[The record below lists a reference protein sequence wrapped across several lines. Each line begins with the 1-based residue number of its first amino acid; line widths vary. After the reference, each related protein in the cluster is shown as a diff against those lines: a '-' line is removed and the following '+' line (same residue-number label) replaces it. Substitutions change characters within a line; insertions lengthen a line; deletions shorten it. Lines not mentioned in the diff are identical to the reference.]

1 MSNTMQD
8 EIAIVGIAAQLPS
21 GVSSTK
27 DLDYTTFWDFLVKGE
42 KAYEPLG
49 NYLPD
54 LAKLKPD
61 VQNPAQGAFL
71 KNPDGF
77 DNISL
82 GVSTRDARVIPYS
95 ARRVLDLSFQAL
107 LDSGIESRGC
117 KIGCFMSGNRTL
129 EGENAMDADGS
140 FSWAPHAMANR
151 ISYALDLTGPSILL
165 DTACSSSLN
174 ALHLAIASIQRGD
187 CTAALVGAAQ
197 INRDPFEW
205 TAYAQGGVLAA
216 DGMCRPMDDSA
227 MGFGRGEGAVVIVL
241 KPLKDAIR
249 DRDHVYSVVLGSAIN
264 ATGSQMPLNV
274 PNGAAQQ
281 ECIYEAY
288 RRAGM
293 DPKQADFVELHATG
307 TLVGDPI
314 EANATAEIFA
324 NGTSALFGSVKG
336 NIGHLEVTAFLAS
349 LVKACLIFEH
359 GVIPPTVNFST
370 PASRIDWGSYQATVP
385 VEPTPLGC
393 RSSSGR
399 SVISLSSSGLGGT
412 TGHVVLQAPPP
423 PAEPISALWTAPVLF
438 LVGGLS
444 SNAVD
449 LISQGI
455 LQFDVADSGALRE
468 CASTLSRRARQLPWR
483 KYFTIPSSPRAP
495 MQNATLIPN
504 PTSPLVFVFS
514 GQGPQHLEM
523 GRQLFAEYPVFRN
536 TVLELDE
543 VYTRISGVS
552 LMESTGLFALEP
564 AAPTVT
570 LPGFGWPVTITVS
583 AIAMIQIALVD
594 LLRSV
599 GIVPDVM
606 LGHSAGETAI
616 LYASGAGPKAMAME
630 IAIARGEAM
639 TCTESTEVG
648 MAMLGCNAARA
659 SELISRVTVSGG
671 GILELS
677 CFNAQDSV
685 AVSGTAALLDALVAL
700 AIDEQ
705 IFSQR
710 IRTLVPG
717 HSSFMDR
724 IKADYLA
731 RMDDIFARYPGPHAP
746 RIPVYSTCRETKLV
760 DVFTAEYFWDN
771 CRNAVLFNKA
781 VSDSLSSSSTSPVFL
796 ELSCHAVLSSSILAH
811 AVPENCVLCP
821 MRRISAR
828 QRQSVNV
835 TEPETFL
842 DTLGRLSLLG
852 VNSLDLSGLY
862 GQLSP
867 SSLKSKLIE
876 HPLVVRAIP
885 PPKSVSRRLMRS
897 MAPDGGPLSAANL
910 RIVRNSHPDLAEHV
924 INGEPIFPA
933 TGYIELLLEAGA
945 NYLWDVEFVSI
956 LSLASPAPI
965 EVGLQRMDAAWA
977 ITTLASSREREHARG
992 FMDRSAPPASSPVV
1006 DCESIFKRLSP
1017 LNFEDFYPS
1026 VKKLA
1031 AYGPRFQRVVR
1042 CHGGPAEVI
1051 AEIRGPTPEELASGY
1066 LLHPA
1071 ITDACLHVM
1080 LHPEISKQY
1089 SADAMFLPSRLEH
1102 FVFHRREYSPG
1113 NWFSHIQLRQWTPD
1127 SRFYDIV
1134 ITDSTGLALCE
1145 LRNLVVRKITS
1156 GAPLTVDRRFDL
1168 IFQPVAVK
1176 SDIPIIPTTFP
1187 ERGDMA
1193 EIQLLFKTLDSMAV
1207 EMIAKSL
1214 ENDVVVGEEESRSRY
1229 LAFARGALERP
1240 REELHL
1246 SAETLETL
1254 RDHWPHHFEITRRI
1268 ATVHESVFQTPQRA
1282 VDALYSD
1289 GLMAQF
1295 YTQSNQTS
1303 DVVSHAITAFSD
1315 VLDSL
1320 RKSGKRA
1327 IRMLEVGAGTG
1338 LFTFPLI
1345 EELKRNP
1352 DLLVE
1357 YTVTDISYA
1366 LVSNLARNLAYAS
1379 VIPKAYD
1386 ISRDAGAQGIHAES
1400 YDIIVALHV
1409 LHAAPNVNACL
1420 ASLQKLLVPGGC
1432 LFTVELDGTCY
1443 PNAPGSLWSDAVFG
1457 PFAEWFAWT
1466 DDRDHCSM
1474 APARWRKLLQAVD
1487 FVNVQACVEGCD
1499 RGREFFFAAQKPL
1512 SYSIPAFGLDVDLSH
1527 VYVYEFGKEIELQ
1540 RSLSDLDPTA
1550 SLIVYLLALT
1560 GRDADAAL
1568 GLCASLRKE
1577 ISAWDIR
1584 LAIFESPCDLA
1595 NPTPLLIRHMGALG
1609 EKENVVSFVGDGAA
1623 FVPRVVL
1630 SPPSSHQPDAVD
1642 DSSYLTV
1649 RVSHWAGISDVYD
1662 GFVGQVTGTHHL
1674 GEYVGGVVAKSSAEL
1689 LSVHVDHIIS
1699 TSTNPDPTLPIQ
1711 ILGVVISSVIP
1722 WPPSAST
1729 NRPRMAVAI
1738 ENPDLALLVATHAS
1752 SLSGVKVAS
1761 SDFRNPD
1768 ALERVDMLISDSVT
1782 YAQHPHL
1789 RRWIPRSGKAFLWD
1803 QLLKDAVRNDPAF
1816 IRHTLGTN
1824 LLTRSKTP
1832 DHQNGNGNGNGRVSH
1847 SIPRGIAGKSRAA
1860 PPFRD
1865 DHAYCLLGGI
1875 GGLGVDLAVWM
1886 YQHGARHLVLTS
1898 RRGVDSLDPVKDA
1911 MALTKVAFLQSQ
1923 PDLDIRLCK
1932 CDATDAAQMDTLLSG
1947 LPVPV
1952 AGCFLMTLVLSDAP
1966 FFKQTA
1972 DTFHDVYASKLKVF
1986 EVFST
1991 LVGIKTLDFFVTLS
2005 SISGLVGIPGQT
2017 SYASAC
2023 TALDGVLADYDNAFS
2038 LVTPGIFDAG
2048 FLDRA
2053 SINRKDELAIISA
2066 EALWTYLEDGLKKLG
2081 NGRFNQYIPALDW
2094 RIVDR
2099 QLTLPTAY
2107 RQLLSP
2113 NSRRGEDSAPT
2124 EHNAEAILARVLELL
2139 EVSLAD
2145 FDAAQPLSIYGLDSI
2160 SAAKLS
2166 SILRPYASFSP
2177 VQLLGGA
2184 TWSEI
2189 ESDLQYSGDTGT
2201 LPLGDGSAAKAIL
2214 LDILGT
2220 SPDDFSPDIP
2230 LSSYGLDSLGAS
2242 RLATALRLYM
2252 AVTQM
2257 QLMGQT
2263 TWTELLELAQRP
2275 AESSP
2280 DLGAQPLVEICS
2292 GPGIPLIGLPGG
2304 NGSMGLFWGLR
2315 NHFKGSLWAVQ
2326 VTDSTPLESLEALVA
2341 YWKEQIC
2348 AKWPH
2353 GPYRFAAYSG
2363 STLLSIA
2370 LTKLLEDAGEE
2381 VLDLTFIDH
2390 CPALWTSE
2398 DSEAILREK
2407 TAAEF
2412 CEFSEESLLHL
2423 LRIDATGADAL
2434 VSYDAAIRGLPN
2446 APPTTVAEVG
2456 VLRAVMTLL
2465 FNFLQQ
2471 LYPCDREKSHEN
2483 FIGPYTAWMSS
2494 VQAPLT
2500 VLVAEHG
2507 FVHRN
2512 SSPGWSDLGARRFI
2526 QPVKVHYFS
2535 DVGHFG
2541 LFKDARVAQILD
2553 N

>member
-1 MSNTMQD
+1 MQQD
-8 EIAIVGIAAQLPS
+8 EIAIVSLEAVCESRRPRSSRTQVGIAAQLPS
-21 GVSSTK
+21 GASSTE

-42 KAYEPLG
+42 NAYEPLG
-49 NYLPD
+49 SYLPD
-54 LAKLKPD
+54 LANRSRPD
-61 VQNPAQGAFL
+61 VQHPTQGAFL

-95 ARRVLDLSFQAL
+95 ARRLLDLSFQAL
-107 LDSGIESRGC
+107 LDSGIESRGR

-129 EGENAMDADGS
+129 EGEARNFQARHGS

-151 ISYALDLTGPSILL
+151 ISYALDITGPSILL

-197 INRDPFEW
+197 VNREYVHPFEW
-205 TAYAQGGVLAA
+205 TAYAQGGVLAL

-227 MGFGRGEGAVVIVL
+227 MGFGRGEGAVVVVL

-249 DRDHVYSVVLGSAIN
+249 DCDHIYSVVLGSAIN

-274 PNGAAQQ
+274 PNGVAQQ
-281 ECIYEAY
+281 ECIYDAY
-288 RRAGM
+288 RRAGL

-314 EANATAEIFA
+314 EANATAQIFA
-324 NGTSALFGSVKG
+324 TDKPALFGSVKG
-336 NIGHLEVTAFLAS
+336 NIGHLEVTAFLTS

-370 PASRIDWGSYQATVP
+370 PARRIDWESYQVTVP

-393 RSSSGR
+393 RSPSGR
-399 SVISLSSSGLGGT
+399 SIISLSSSGLGGT

-423 PAEPISALWTAPVLF
+423 PAEPMSALSTAPVLF

-449 LISQGI
+449 QISQGV
-455 LQFDVADSGALRE
+455 LQLDATDSSALRE

-483 KYFTIPSSPRAP
+483 KYFTIPPSPRVP
-495 MQNATLIPN
+495 VQTATLIPN

-536 TVLELDE
+536 TVIDLDE
-543 VYTRISGVS
+543 AYTRIKGVS
-552 LMESTGLFALEP
+552 LMESTGLFAL
-564 AAPTVT
+564 AGSQLGVPTVT
-570 LPGFGWPVTITVS
+570 LPDFGWPVTITVS

-599 GIVPDVM
+599 GIVPDMM

-616 LYASGAGPKAMAME
+616 MYASGAGPKAMAME

-648 MAMLGCNAARA
+648 MAMLGCNAERA
-659 SELISRVTVSGG
+659 SELISRVTTSGG

-677 CFNAQDSV
+677 CFNAPDSV
-685 AVSGTAALLDALVAL
+685 AISGTAALLDALVTL
-700 AIDEQ
+700 AKGEQ

-731 RMDDIFARYPGPHAP
+731 RMDDIFARYPGPHTP
-746 RIPVYSTCRETKLV
+746 RIPVYSTCRDTKLV
-760 DVFTAEYFWDN
+760 DVFTAGYFWDN

-781 VSDSLSSSSTSPVFL
+781 VSDSLSSSSTPPVFL

-811 AVPENCVLCP
+811 AVPENRVLCP
-821 MRRISAR
+821 MRRISAK
-828 QRQSVNV
+828 QRQSANV

-862 GQLSP
+862 GPPSTS

-885 PPKSVSRRLMRS
+885 PPKSVSRRLLRS
-897 MAPDGGPLSAANL
+897 AAPDGGPLSAANL
-910 RIVRNSHPDLAEHV
+910 RIDKNSHPDLAEHV

-933 TGYIELLLEAGA
+933 TAYIELLLEAGA
-945 NYLWDVEFVSI
+945 NYLWDVEFVLI
-956 LSLASPAPI
+956 LSLASAAPL

-977 ITTLASSREREHARG
+977 VTTLAASREREHARG
-992 FMDRSAPPASSPVV
+992 FMDRLAPPATPPVV
-1006 DCESIFKRLSP
+1006 DCESILKRLP
-1017 LNFEDFYPS
+1017 QLNFEDFYPA

-1051 AEIRGPTPEELASGY
+1051 AEIRGPTPEEFGY
-1066 LLHPA
+1066 LLHPT

-1102 FVFHRREYSPG
+1102 FVFHRREYSSG

-1127 SRFYDIV
+1127 SRLYDIV

-1176 SDIPIIPTTFP
+1176 GDIPTIPATFP

-1214 ENDVVVGEEESRSRY
+1214 ENEVVVGEE
-1229 LAFARGALERP
+1229 
-1240 REELHL
+1240 
-1246 SAETLETL
+1246 
-1254 RDHWPHHFEITRRI
+1254 
-1268 ATVHESVFQTPQRA
+1268 RA

-1303 DVVSHAITAFSD
+1303 DVVIHAIAAFSD

-1320 RKSGKRA
+1320 RKSGKKA

-1366 LVSNLARNLAYAS
+1366 
-1379 VIPKAYD
+1379 AYD
-1386 ISRDAGAQGIHAES
+1386 ISKNAGAQGIHAES

-1409 LHAAPNVNACL
+1409 LHAAPDVNACL

-1474 APARWRKLLQAVD
+1474 APARWKKLLQDVD
-1487 FVNVQACVEGCD
+1487 FVNVQTCVEGGD

-1512 SYSIPAFGLDVDLSH
+1512 SYSIPASELDVDLSH
-1527 VYVYEFGKEIELQ
+1527 VYVYEFGKEMELQ
-1540 RSLSDLDPTA
+1540 QLLGALDTTA
-1550 SLIVYLLALT
+1550 SLIVYLLALS
-1560 GRDADAAL
+1560 GRDADAAM

-1577 ISAWDIR
+1577 ITAWDIR
-1584 LAIFESPCDLA
+1584 LDIFESPCDLS
-1595 NPTPLLIRHMGALG
+1595 NPTPLLIRHMSALG
-1609 EKENVVSFVGDGAA
+1609 ERENVVSFARDGAA
-1623 FVPRVVL
+1623 LVPRVVL
-1630 SPPSSHQPDAVD
+1630 SPPPSSHQSNAVD
-1642 DSSYLTV
+1642 NPSYLTV
-1649 RVSHWAGISDVYD
+1649 RVSHWAGISDLYD
-1662 GFVGQVTGTHHL
+1662 GFVGQVTGSHHL
-1674 GEYVGGVVAKSSAEL
+1674 GEYVGGVVAKSSVEML
-1689 LSVHVDHIIS
+1689 PVHIDHVIS
-1699 TSTNPDPTLPIQ
+1699 TSATPDSALAVQ
-1711 ILGVVISSVIP
+1711 ILGAVISSLIP
-1722 WPPSAST
+1722 WPPSGST
-1729 NRPRMAVAI
+1729 NRPRIAVAI
-1738 ENPDLALLVATHAS
+1738 ENSDLAQLIAMHALS
-1752 SLSGVKVAS
+1752 VSGVKVVPA
-1761 SDFRNPD
+1761 DFKNLD
-1768 ALERVDMLISDSVT
+1768 VLERVDMLISDSAT
-1782 YAQHPHL
+1782 YSQHPHL
-1789 RRWIPRSGKAFLWD
+1789 RRWIPRSGNALLWD
-1803 QLLKDAVRNDPAF
+1803 ELLRDALRNDPAF
-1816 IRHTLGTN
+1816 IRHTLATN
-1824 LLTRSKTP
+1824 LPTRSKTP
-1832 DHQNGNGNGNGRVSH
+1832 ALQNGNGNGNGRVPH
-1847 SIPRGIAGKSRAA
+1847 SIPCDISGKPRAA

-1875 GGLGVDLAVWM
+1875 GGLGVDLAVWT
-1886 YQHGARHLVLTS
+1886 YQHGARHLILTS
-1898 RRGVDSLDPVKDA
+1898 RRGVNSLDPVKDA
-1911 MALTKVAFLQSQ
+1911 MALAKVAYLQNQ

-1932 CDATDAAQMDTLLSG
+1932 CDATDAAQMGTLLSG
-1947 LPVPV
+1947 LPVSV

-1991 LVGIKTLDFFVTLS
+1991 LIEIKSLDFFVTLS

-2017 SYASAC
+2017 TYASAC
-2023 TALDGVLADYDNAFS
+2023 TALDGVIAGYDNAFS

-2048 FLDRA
+2048 FLVSKPTR
-2053 SINRKDELAIISA
+2053 ELTSNPLIIIL
-2066 EALWTYLEDGLKKLG
+2066 ALWAYLEDGLKKLG
-2081 NGRFNQYIPALDW
+2081 DGPFNQYIPAVDW

-2113 NSRRGEDSAPT
+2113 NSRRPEDSEPI

-2189 ESDLQYSGDTGT
+2189 ESELQYSGETGT
-2201 LPLGDGSAAKAIL
+2201 LPLGDGSAAK
-2214 LDILGT
+2214 
-2220 SPDDFSPDIP
+2220 
-2230 LSSYGLDSLGAS
+2230 
-2242 RLATALRLYM
+2242 
-2252 AVTQM
+2252 
-2257 QLMGQT
+2257 
-2263 TWTELLELAQRP
+2263 LAQRP
-2275 AESSP
+2275 AEMSP
-2280 DLGAQPLVEICS
+2280 DPGAQPLVEICS
-2292 GPGIPLIGLPGG
+2292 RAGIPLIGLPGG

-2326 VTDSTPLESLEALVA
+2326 VTDSTPLESLEALVG
-2341 YWKEQIC
+2341 YWKDQIC

-2381 VLDLTFIDH
+2381 VLELTFIDH
-2390 CPALWTSE
+2390 CPALWTS
-2398 DSEAILREK
+2398 
-2407 TAAEF
+2407 
-2412 CEFSEESLLHL
+2412 
-2423 LRIDATGADAL
+2423 
-2434 VSYDAAIRGLPN
+2434 
-2446 APPTTVAEVG
+2446 
-2456 VLRAVMTLL
+2456 
-2465 FNFLQQ
+2465 
-2471 LYPCDREKSHEN
+2471 
-2483 FIGPYTAWMSS
+2483 
-2494 VQAPLT
+2494 
-2500 VLVAEHG
+2500 
-2507 FVHRN
+2507 
-2512 SSPGWSDLGARRFI
+2512 
-2526 QPVKVHYFS
+2526 
-2535 DVGHFG
+2535 
-2541 LFKDARVAQILD
+2541 
-2553 N
+2553 